1 MPAGGPLTQALQR
14 LPRPQCPQ
22 DGLGSLGFPECA
34 WLGIVHPAEEALSKD
49 FQWRLH
55 FGATLLVAGGRGGV
69 LELVASSLCSS
80 SQYRGEGVGTV

>member
-1 MPAGGPLTQALQR
+1 MEEAGQAWCQREAPLTQALQP

-49 FQWRLH
+49 FQWPLH
-55 FGATLLVAGGRGGV
+55 FGATLMVAGGVGV
-69 LELVASSLCSS
+69 SGLLSLF
-80 SQYRGEGVGTV
+80 